1 MGVDIPRAV
10 FKSAVERLT
19 SISESSKVG
28 LEAFNNLRIEG
39 FGRQMKI
46 GGFNK
51 ILAAEVVLED
61 IPPHEPFGFGASFAA
76 LKDLA
81 AALPDA
87 PINLRLGETSCTISA
102 GASRFTLRI
111 VAQEAFPPRQLL
123 QGKPFDF
130 ADLSYYD
137 TDIGD
142 LFAAI
147 GKVIYCTDVTSERH
161 YARGVIAAPEFFFAS
176 DGLRLS
182 RFPNRLLRVEKP
194 IALPVEGLT
203 RLSKFFKGRRLGG
216 ISGGATDITL
226 AAHGMFATMRLLNWE
241 IPRFQAAVPGG
252 PADLFTAP
260 REETIAALQ
269 RTLIVA
275 NQKSPQTSL
284 DFDGRTLAFR
294 TDEDG
299 DVAEDSVPCKGSA
312 AALVRINPRYLL
324 EAISRIEGD
333 EVCFH
338 LRGQSGVTLTD
349 SKGEHVN
356 VIMPYRVN

>member
-39 FGRQMKI
+39 FGHQLKI
-46 GGFNK
+46 GSFNK

-87 PINLRLGETSCTISA
+87 PVHLHLGETSCTISA
-102 GASRFTLRI
+102 GASRFKLRI
-111 VAQEAFPPRQLL
+111 VTQDAFPPRQLA

-130 ADLSYYD
+130 ADLPYYD
-137 TDIGD
+137 TDLGD
-142 LFAAI
+142 LFSAI
-147 GKVIYCTDVTSERH
+147 GKVIYCTDPTSGRN
-161 YARGVIAAPEFFFAS
+161 YAKGVIVTPDFFYAS

-182 RFPNRLLRVEKP
+182 RFPNRVIRVDGP

-203 RLSKFFKGRRLGG
+203 RLHKFFKGHHQGG
-216 ISGGATDITL
+216 ISGGATDITF
-226 AAHGMFATMRLLNWE
+226 AAQGIFATMRLFSWE

-252 PADLFTAP
+252 PAGVFTAP
-260 REETIAALQ
+260 REATIAALQ

-275 NQKSPQTSL
+275 NQKSPQTDL
-284 DFDGRTLAFR
+284 QFDGQTLAFR
-294 TDEDG
+294 TDDDG
-299 DVAEDSVPCKGSA
+299 DVAEDSVPCMGPSGTS
-312 AALVRINPRYLL
+312 VRINPKYLL
-324 EAISRIEGD
+324 EAVSRIEGD

-338 LRGQSGVTLTD
+338 LRDQNAVTLTD
-349 SKGEHVN
+349 SKGEHIN